1 MVAHTLPII
10 RGADA
15 IALIDG
21 GAVAELGTTRN
32 CSRAAAGTRAC
43 GAPRGPGGGEDTS
56 DGSSGATKTGPR
68 RPVAPLDSNPRPAVT
83 DSTDP
88 PRTGPTSRGAES
100 LSVEPFRPVEEP

>member
-1 MVAHTLPII
+1 MRRGSRTGRATRSSPCRTVVMVAHTLPII

-43 GAPRGPGGGEDTS
+43 GAPRG
-56 DGSSGATKTGPR
+56 SGAEN
-68 RPVAPLDSNPRPAVT
+68 PVDQVK
-83 DSTDP
+83 
-88 PRTGPTSRGAES
+88 
-100 LSVEPFRPVEEP
+100 VIQVWF

>member
-1 MVAHTLPII
+1 MVAHTLPIIRGADRDIVSPVLRKRTLPII

-43 GAPRGPGGGEDTS
+43 GAPRGPGAEN
-56 DGSSGATKTGPR
+56 
-68 RPVAPLDSNPRPAVT
+68 PVDQVK
-83 DSTDP
+83 
-88 PRTGPTSRGAES
+88 
-100 LSVEPFRPVEEP
+100 VIQVWF

>member
-1 MVAHTLPII
+1 MVAHTLPVI

-43 GAPRGPGGGEDTS
+43 GAPRGPGAEN
-56 DGSSGATKTGPR
+56 
-68 RPVAPLDSNPRPAVT
+68 PVDQVKAIIQVW
-83 DSTDP
+83 
-88 PRTGPTSRGAES
+88 
-100 LSVEPFRPVEEP
+100 F